1 MSTKL
6 FSLEYPGL
14 DWLTITTDVLTG
26 IVIARVK
33 LVHSQPMALDDV
45 YEDCFEM
52 KYEDIGVNGTALLA
66 EAYRRRAKL
75 MVVAKVAKEMQ

>member
-26 IVIARVK
+26 IVTARVK
-33 LVHSQPMALDDV
+33 LVHSQHDV
-45 YEDCFEM
+45 YEDRFEM